1 MTYTNEEFLS
11 AFFGSPNSAWPD
23 RDPKHPA
30 AGYLRPFLSALDGR
44 DERPLVL
51 PRRESDADRSSAYV
65 VCWDEAHATRVR
77 SLLEAVA
84 AHSWAPFNGRVAQLD
99 AADPIDEAVLRLV
112 GSRTTYRMEPT
123 AATHPRLWAALSRMV
138 TTLESRPQRVVSIPR
153 PVGRMLREFEGALS
167 SGQADTSL
175 DLLKE
180 IEANG
185 GISLEN
191 LAFLTVRR
199 LSKLGQDAD
208 LLDHPSIELLV
219 RAEPPH
225 LIRDAILAAWGRR
238 RLDPESLASPQGLE
252 AARRSLVSAG
262 LPLGLLI
269 DERDPHEWSWD
280 ARVVIGLVALETPSE
295 DQARMALEPGEP
307 LPDAL
312 HQALRRLMAPEA
324 SGAQPPRPSPEP
336 GSEKLRPADL
346 EAPVVA
352 VSPGRPPQTLDT
364 VKPDSQG
371 DSEPRGA
378 VATAEE
384 PSGTNAPGS
393 WVQWAASVVRGRPAK
408 IDGELV
414 ESWTP
419 ASAMDDQ
426 LAAIVDDVPDA
437 YASDVLNM
445 VGPFIDADKFLQPAG
460 QTASALIRRYL
471 LADRLSPGD
480 LGSITALLEIAL
492 REAPDAATY
501 RTLLED
507 IQGFASRWV
516 SPAQPSPTLDMV
528 DVVAAGPKPDTG
540 AAQRFAMV
548 LLEPL
553 HAQQRR
559 LSRAML
565 SLAGLIAADFSFD
578 WSWTSPP
585 DDAAAAQVPP
595 AGRDVAPRRL
605 LLYSLD
611 KAVLARVSQSIR
623 DVVPDADVQ
632 TSSDKVGNPRLRD
645 LVRNADVVVIA
656 TRCATHAATGFIN
669 DHVPP
674 SATVVYPDGA
684 GSASMLRAVETL
696 LA

>member
-1 MTYTNEEFLS
+1 M
-11 AFFGSPNSAWPD
+11 
-23 RDPKHPA
+23 
-30 AGYLRPFLSALDGR
+30 
-44 DERPLVL
+44 
-51 PRRESDADRSSAYV
+51 
-65 VCWDEAHATRVR
+65 
-77 SLLEAVA
+77 
-84 AHSWAPFNGRVAQLD
+84 
-99 AADPIDEAVLRLV
+99 
-112 GSRTTYRMEPT
+112 
-123 AATHPRLWAALSRMV
+123 
-138 TTLESRPQRVVSIPR
+138 
-153 PVGRMLREFEGALS
+153 
-167 SGQADTSL
+167 
-175 DLLKE
+175 
-180 IEANG
+180 
-185 GISLEN
+185 
-191 LAFLTVRR
+191 
-199 LSKLGQDAD
+199 
-208 LLDHPSIELLV
+208 
-219 RAEPPH
+219 
-225 LIRDAILAAWGRR
+225 
-238 RLDPESLASPQGLE
+238 
-252 AARRSLVSAG
+252 
-262 LPLGLLI
+262 
-269 DERDPHEWSWD
+269 
-280 ARVVIGLVALETPSE
+280 
-295 DQARMALEPGEP
+295 
-307 LPDAL
+307 
-312 HQALRRLMAPEA
+312 
-324 SGAQPPRPSPEP
+324 
-336 GSEKLRPADL
+336 
-346 EAPVVA
+346 
-352 VSPGRPPQTLDT
+352 
-364 VKPDSQG
+364 
-371 DSEPRGA
+371 
-378 VATAEE
+378 
-384 PSGTNAPGS
+384 
-393 WVQWAASVVRGRPAK
+393 QWAESVVHGRPAK

-528 DVVAAGPKPDTG
+528 DVVAAGPKPDLG

-585 DDAAAAQVPP
+585 DDGEAAQVPP

-623 DVVPDADVQ
+623 EVVPDADVQ